1 MRDPK
6 WTFYCQGEALPFE
19 DRRQYQRRIIKQRLN
34 KNVLIRY
41 CARLGY
47 DIAGDLFWKC
57 SQSILLERIV
67 W

>member
-19 DRRQYQRRIIKQRLN
+19 DGRQYQRRIIKQRLN
-34 KNVLIRY
+34 KDVLISY
-41 CARLGY
+41 CAWLGY